1 MKLSSPIVVFT
12 FAGIFVLGCAS
23 HQQNEEP
30 QKKAQMPGTIS
41 SEQTLSSSISTVDI
55 KSLPDTIGIEHQDR
69 VNRFNRMSEMVGIQ
83 PPEIDD
89 MQLAA
94 GQISGI
100 NYPTPVVRVRFN
112 ERLFFDSGKAD
123 IRGEAIKILKVIAEN
138 MKRDVPDAQLTILG
152 HTDAVGSDAY
162 NIDLSRRRAASVMQL
177 LIDDGVHPEQLSTV
191 AVGETQPIAPNY
203 TEDGRSLN
211 RRVEFMISANEKAN
225 LTLVSKRR
233 IIDEYLKT
241 DIDERVM
248 PMSAAKLAIYK
259 PVLKSPIKANAGK
272 TEIELAQT
280 GTVQTKTPEPKA
292 IVATVSPEH
301 INRMSPI
308 EVKKARLN
316 NEFDL

>member
-1 MKLSSPIVVFT
+1 MKLSRPVFV
-12 FAGIFVLGCAS
+12 FIFVGVFILGCAS
-23 HQQNEEP
+23 HQQNYQP
-30 QKKAQMPGTIS
+30 QKNAQMNPAIP
-41 SEQTLSSSISTVDI
+41 SEQTSSVSTVDI

-112 ERLFFDSGKAD
+112 ERLFFDSGKAT
-123 IRGEAIKILKVIAEN
+123 IRDEAIKILKVIAEN

-152 HTDAVGSDAY
+152 HTDAIGSDTY
-162 NIDLSRRRAASVMQL
+162 NIDLSRRRAASVML
-177 LIDDGVHPEQLSTV
+177 VLIDDGVHPEQLSTV

-203 TEDGRSLN
+203 TEEGRSLN

-233 IIDEYLKT
+233 VIDEYLKT
-241 DIDERVM
+241 NVDERAT
-248 PMSAAKLAIYK
+248 PMRAANLGIFK
-259 PVLKSPIKANAGK
+259 PILKPPIKANPGK
-272 TEIELAQT
+272 AEIELSQT
-280 GTVQTKTPEPKA
+280 GTIQTKTPEPKA
-292 IVATVSPEH
+292 IVATILPEH
-301 INRMSPI
+301 ISHMSPI